1 MTMTPEIYE
10 LLKKAVAA
18 QEAEEKLLASMTPE
32 QQKKYIDD
40 WAERLAK
47 DVANLND

>member
-1 MTMTPEIYE
+1 MTPEIKE
-10 LLKKAVAA
+10 LLRQAVAQ
-18 QEAEEKLLASMTPE
+18 QEAEEKALAAMTPE
-32 QQKKYIDD
+32 QREKFIAA